1 MKILFFGDIVAKLG
15 RQAVAKVLPKWKK
28 DYQPDAIIGNVENLA
43 HGNGFTKS
51 TLDELTAL
59 GFDGF
64 TSGDHAF
71 KTAEAETLLTDKS
84 WLLARPAN
92 FPPGVSGRGYWRLKV
107 GSKDLVVIN
116 LIGRVFMEENYDD
129 PFRIADTIIN
139 EFKNDGDV
147 GGILVDFHAEAT
159 SEKVALGWYL
169 DGRASAVLGTHTH
182 VATRDERLL
191 PGGTSYITDVGM
203 TGSTEGVIGVK
214 KEIVLERF
222 LKQTPARFEPVEAG
236 PAVVQ
241 AVLVDIS
248 SPTKANSIQYLKEE
262 LTI

>member
-1 MKILFFGDIVAKLG
+1 
-15 RQAVAKVLPKWKK
+15 
-28 DYQPDAIIGNVENLA
+28 
-43 HGNGFTKS
+43 
-51 TLDELTAL
+51 
-59 GFDGF
+59 
-64 TSGDHAF
+64 
-71 KTAEAETLLTDKS
+71 
-84 WLLARPAN
+84 
-92 FPPGVSGRGYWRLKV
+92 
-107 GSKDLVVIN
+107 
-116 LIGRVFMEENYDD
+116 
-129 PFRIADTIIN
+129 
-139 EFKNDGDV
+139 
-147 GGILVDFHAEAT
+147 LVDFHAEAT